1 MVIVESII
9 GTIMVK
15 QMKSFLGSFGLINK
29 VIAFLKDKITNLGI
43 MTTIFFLN
51 LFFKALLNLPT
62 PFFGTC

>member
-1 MVIVESII
+1 
-9 GTIMVK
+9 
-15 QMKSFLGSFGLINK
+15 
-29 VIAFLKDKITNLGI
+29 